1 MNLEISKYLFS
12 VNQKD
17 SEYHFRKMD
26 DFNIRIKDKDFESS
40 YDVFIKPAH
49 SAFAWLKVKTLYH
62 PQHIFDG
69 DEALHIVKSIKVSKF
84 DERYYQN
91 GIIQI
96 FACAQ
101 IEIDKNVQINGN
113 ECGLNRKCE
122 QNNDNLLKYGHLN
135 SAKTKVNGFGG
146 GIIEIVSSTQ
156 NILNYGTLSCDASNY
171 HFCGGTILINAMS
184 KFINF
189 GKISAMPNG
198 RIIVKC
204 KKYKNMGTITPEPII
219 IYEPKPQFCP
229 VYKPWK
235 QSIKNMVKE
244 KKRNLLN
251 KKNNSK

>member
-1 MNLEISKYLFS
+1 M
-12 VNQKD
+12 
-17 SEYHFRKMD
+17 
-26 DFNIRIKDKDFESS
+26 
-40 YDVFIKPAH
+40 H
-49 SAFAWLKVKTLYH
+49 SLFAWLKVKTLYH

-84 DERYYQN
+84 DERYDQN

-204 KKYKNMGTITPEPII
+204 KEYKNMGTITPGPII
-219 IYEPKPQFCP
+219 VYEPKPQFCP

-235 QSIKNMVKE
+235 VKDEKE
-244 KKRNLLN
+244 KKIKLSVYDYNGYSLDYKPDNLLDG
-251 KKNNSK
+251 SKYTS